1 MPVISGLTSRERE
14 ILELVAAGRS
24 NPEIAVELYVSVD
37 TVKTDVR
44 HILAKLEAKNR
55 VDAARVWWENHSNG

>member
-1 MPVISGLTSRERE
+1 MPVMSGLTSRERE

-55 VDAARVWWENHSNG
+55 VDAARV

>member
-55 VDAARVWWENHSNG
+55 VDAARV

>member
-37 TVKTDVR
+37 TVKTHVR

-55 VDAARVWWENHSNG
+55 VDAARV